1 MEICLFPKRLAI
13 QRTSTFDIGKVTSDV
28 NLQIDCFY
36 PMSLSNRSEW
46 ICSCV
51 KLAVQDLANHWSLKM
66 FCLLALPLSLLVCW
80 RAESRVDWIWTK
92 KWQDDATCSRQR
104 VSVFGNGLQQIIR
117 LVCIFALE
125 HCQCGGGKHGEKQ
138 EEWWLN
144 QSQVQILTPQPSVS
158 TLLQWLANR
167 HHSTTSQRHCSHLIH
182 SSVYSVKDN
191 FWLTKTNCYIICR
204 ILRVTH
210 KTKYQ
215 WLELEFRHLIL
226 FSRAIIHAN
235 SLKMATLL
243 STFWSLNNGTEVIVN
258 SLKTTLKRMRQMA
271 WLWGFNGIAKGVFTL
286 KHTTRILHFKHW
298 CSRIAASRWWFYK

>member
-1 MEICLFPKRLAI
+1 MATATHTKFAQVWKWFVLGYHSESRSIDTLQSKVRNAFDWERDTDFINTEWSQTMAPMKWKYAYSPNKRLAI
-13 QRTSTFDIGKVTSDV
+13 QRTSTFDKGKVTSEV

-80 RAESRVDWIWTK
+80 WAESRVDWIWTK

-144 QSQVQILTPQPSVS
+144 QSQVQILTPQPSNG
-158 TLLQWLANR
+158 WPID
-167 HHSTTSQRHCSHLIH
+167 TTPRP
-182 SSVYSVKDN
+182 VKDIVPIRSIFRPFWSDN

-226 FSRAIIHAN
+226 FHV
-235 SLKMATLL
+235 LLFTPTL
-243 STFWSLNNGTEVIVN
+243 
-258 SLKTTLKRMRQMA
+258 
-271 WLWGFNGIAKGVFTL
+271 
-286 KHTTRILHFKHW
+286 
-298 CSRIAASRWWFYK
+298 